1 MISLYTGTPGSG
13 KSYHA
18 AIDIYNWLRSGKNVI
33 SSININ
39 TSIIPPRSAHRP
51 LGEFIYV
58 HKSYFMKNSIYL
70 KTSLGGKVAAD
81 NVYSYVYGLLNYAL
95 QFHKRNYRGQIIENQ
110 TLLVIDEVNEIFN
123 PRSWNKKDRQA
134 WINFFT
140 EHRKYGFKI
149 ILIVQADIMIDK
161 QIRSVLQEQVLHRNV
176 SRFKKLGKII
186 AFPFGGNLFVAIR
199 STYETKNK
207 KDARL
212 GASLIFGSDYYV
224 QLYDSYALSDPLI

>member
-18 AIDIYNWLRSGKNVI
+18 AIDIYNWLRAGKSVI

-70 KTSLGGKVAAD
+70 KTSLGGKAAAD

-123 PRSWNKKDRQA
+123 LCRC
-134 WINFFT
+134 
-140 EHRKYGFKI
+140 I
-149 ILIVQADIMIDK
+149 IFQFQK
-161 QIRSVLQEQVLHRNV
+161 TS
-176 SRFKKLGKII
+176 SF
-186 AFPFGGNLFVAIR
+186 
-199 STYETKNK
+199 
-207 KDARL
+207 
-212 GASLIFGSDYYV
+212 
-224 QLYDSYALSDPLI
+224 